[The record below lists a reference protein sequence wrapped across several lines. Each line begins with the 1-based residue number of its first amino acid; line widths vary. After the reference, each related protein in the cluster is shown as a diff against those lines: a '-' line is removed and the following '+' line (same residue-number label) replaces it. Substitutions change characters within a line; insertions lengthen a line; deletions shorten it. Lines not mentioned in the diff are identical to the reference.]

1 MSYWQV
7 TGCVVL
13 GFGAYVLITGADI
26 VDLIDKSGEGSI
38 KIYSSAAILLIVIAC
53 AVVLVTFFGCFGA
66 FKVQR
71 CMLGTYF
78 TMILV
83 LFICILVG
91 AVIAV
96 TQDLD
101 FVEDA
106 LKKTMDEYG
115 NDGNSQTVVTEA
127 WDGIQSDVSIF
138 YSSTMY
144 YNYANAYITKNEPSY
159 GNGKCTF
166 FSMTAVA

>member
-1 MSYWQV
+1 MRIPSSQV
-7 TGCVVL
+7 VGCVVL

-26 VDLIDKSGEGSI
+26 VDLIDESGEGSI

-53 AVVLVTFFGCFGA
+53 VVVLVTFFGCFGA

-101 FVEDA
+101 FVPDA
-106 LKKTMDEYG
+106 LKTTMKEYG
-115 NDGNSQTVVTEA
+115 KDGAAEETVTKA
-127 WDGIQSDVSIF
+127 WDSIQEDVSTLHD
-138 YSSTMY
+138 YL
-144 YNYANAYITKNEPSY
+144 
-159 GNGKCTF
+159 NGY
-166 FSMTAVA
+166 

>member
-1 MSYWQV
+1 M
-7 TGCVVL
+7 
-13 GFGAYVLITGADI
+13 
-26 VDLIDKSGEGSI
+26 DLIDESGETI

-53 AVVLVTFFGCFGA
+53 LVVIVTFFGCFGA

-83 LFICILVG
+83 LFICVLVG

-106 LKKTMDEYG
+106 LEKTTPKYG
-115 NDGNSQTVVTEA
+115 NEGAAETTITEA
-127 WDGIQSDVSIF
+127 WDGIQSDVSSF
-138 YSSTMY
+138 VTQ
-144 YNYANAYITKNEPSY
+144 
-159 GNGKCTF
+159 
-166 FSMTAVA
+166 

>member
-1 MSYWQV
+1 M
-7 TGCVVL
+7 GCVVL

-26 VDLIDKSGEGSI
+26 VDLIDESGEGSI

-53 AVVLVTFFGCFGA
+53 VVVLVTFFGCFGA

-101 FVEDA
+101 FVPDA
-106 LKKTMDEYG
+106 LKYHSVLDIWIAAAADRTPSKDCG
-115 NDGNSQTVVTEA
+115 CCCC
-127 WDGIQSDVSIF
+127 WDLFLMQR
-138 YSSTMY
+138 SSP
-144 YNYANAYITKNEPSY
+144 KQ
-159 GNGKCTF
+159 KK
-166 FSMTAVA
+166 

>member
-1 MSYWQV
+1 M
-7 TGCVVL
+7 
-13 GFGAYVLITGADI
+13 
-26 VDLIDKSGEGSI
+26 DLIDESGEGSI

-53 AVVLVTFFGCFGA
+53 VVVLVTFFGCFGA

-101 FVEDA
+101 FVPDA
-106 LKKTMDEYG
+106 LKTTMKEYG
-115 NDGNSQTVVTEA
+115 KDGAAEETVTKA
-127 WDGIQSDVSIF
+127 WDSIQEDVSTLHD
-138 YSSTMY
+138 YL
-144 YNYANAYITKNEPSY
+144 
-159 GNGKCTF
+159 NGY
-166 FSMTAVA
+166 

>member
-26 VDLIDKSGEGSI
+26 VDLIDKSDEGSI

-127 WDGIQSDVSIF
+127 WDGIQSDVSIC
-138 YSSTMY
+138 YSSTMH
-144 YNYANAYITKNEPSY
+144 
-159 GNGKCTF
+159 
-166 FSMTAVA
+166 

>member
-1 MSYWQV
+1 MIPPIHKAIILSIFNYATSLNIIFLPYWQV
-7 TGCVVL
+7 VGCVVL
-13 GFGAYVLITGADI
+13 GFGTYVLITGADI
-26 VDLIDKSGEGSI
+26 VDLIDESGETI

-53 AVVLVTFFGCFGA
+53 LVVIVTFFGCFGA

-83 LFICILVG
+83 LFICVLVG

-106 LKKTMDEYG
+106 LEKTMPKYG
-115 NDGNSQTVVTEA
+115 NEGAAETTITEA
-127 WDGIQSDVSIF
+127 WDGIQSDVSSF
-138 YSSTMY
+138 VTQ
-144 YNYANAYITKNEPSY
+144 
-159 GNGKCTF
+159 
-166 FSMTAVA
+166 